1 MSYPK
6 ATLYCFPALIL
17 AFSVLTAVAVTTA
30 VGTELPGVPLPTVT
44 LTFNPNQYGWHVLK
58 RISKNTVLIF
68 SK

>member
-44 LTFNPNQYGWHVLK
+44 LTFNDASSW
-58 RISKNTVLIF
+58 
-68 SK
+68 